1 MSESDTLYIT
11 KNNKKIGKLKILKG
25 SLGPDVADIRNLY
38 EQTGF
43 FTYDPSY
50 GATSSCE
57 SSITF
62 IDGDKGILLHRGYP
76 IEQLAEKSSFLEL
89 AYLLLNGEL
98 PSKSQFSNFS
108 SNIINHTMVHEQILN
123 FYQGFRRDA
132 HPMAILC
139 AATGAMSAFYNDSAD
154 INDPE
159 QRRIATNRLI
169 AKIPT
174 LAAMA
179 YKYSVGQPFNYPDNS
194 LSYAENFL
202 QMCFSVP
209 AQRYK
214 SQKILS
220 DAIEKIFILHADH
233 EQNAS
238 TSTVRLAG
246 SSGANPFACISAGIA
261 SLWGPAHG
269 GANEA
274 VLKMLSEI
282 ENENN
287 ISNYLNK
294 ARDKNDPFRLF
305 GFGHRVYKNYD
316 PRAKVMQKT
325 CHEVLGLL
333 GIKNDPLLSL
343 AMKLEN
349 IALEDDYFIE
359 KKLYPN
365 VDFYSGIILKAI
377 GFPTSMFTVLFAVA
391 RTVGWVAQW
400 NEMIEDPNQRIG
412 RPRQLYTGP
421 KTRNF
426 VEINERKTL

>member
-1 MSESDTLYIT
+1 MSKSETLNIT
-11 KNNKKIGKLKILKG
+11 KNNKKIGELKILKG

-98 PSKSQFSNFS
+98 PSKSQFSDFS

-209 AQRYK
+209 AQKYK

-282 ENENN
+282 ENEKN

-294 ARDKNDPFRLF
+294 ARDKGDLSENAEYDAAKEAQGMLELEISKLEETLSNARIIDESKLDSSKVLV
-305 GFGHRVYKNYD
+305 HSTVKIKNLLNSATMQYKLVAQSEANLAQGKISVD
-316 PRAKVMQKT
+316 SPIGK
-325 CHEVLGLL
+325 GLL
-333 GIKNDPLLSL
+333 GKQTGD
-343 AMKLEN
+343 
-349 IALEDDYFIE
+349 IAEISI
-359 KKLYPN
+359 PSGN
-365 VDFYSGIILKAI
+365 VKFEILDI
-377 GFPTSMFTVLFAVA
+377 S
-391 RTVGWVAQW
+391 R
-400 NEMIEDPNQRIG
+400 
-412 RPRQLYTGP
+412 
-421 KTRNF
+421 
-426 VEINERKTL
+426 